1 MNSPQTD
8 IAPQATHP
16 RTPDASGTPATPGTP
31 VRSFRNSS
39 NYFVVLFGI
48 IMLVGLLF
56 LAWIGSPPQVTAVG
70 ESLPTLDLQP
80 LIDTE
85 QVPTRDS
92 LKGKL
97 VVFHFW
103 GAWSEEASSSYAA
116 FAQLAQ
122 EFAEHPEV
130 EMVSVVSS
138 AGPDYDLAVLR
149 AKAEEFMER
158 AGVRLPT
165 YADPAAMTRG
175 KLALLLPNGTFGYPT
190 TLLVDREGV
199 IVETIT
205 LDALPR
211 DSQRLVQQIESRL

>member
-8 IAPQATHP
+8 IAPQPTHP
-16 RTPDASGTPATPGTP
+16 STPDTSGTPA
-31 VRSFRNSS
+31 RSFKNSS

-56 LAWIGSPPQVTAVG
+56 LAWIGSPPQVTGVG
-70 ESLPTLDLQP
+70 ESLPALDLQP
-80 LIDTE
+80 LVDTE
-85 QVPTRDS
+85 QAPTRDS

-103 GAWSEEASSSYAA
+103 GAWSEEASNSYAA
-116 FAQLAQ
+116 FAQLAKH
-122 EFAEHPEV
+122 FAEHPEV

-138 AGPDYDLAVLR
+138 AGPDYDLAELR

-158 AGVRLPT
+158 VESRLPT

-175 KLALLLPNGTFGYPT
+175 KLALLLPNGTFSYPT
-190 TLLVDREGV
+190 TLLVDRDGV
-199 IVETIT
+199 IVETLT
-205 LDALPR
+205 LDALKR
-211 DSQRLVQQIESRL
+211 DAQRLVQQIESRL